1 MTKENTLKLVGKGS
15 RKIVNKLFSSLL
27 IDYYLKECKLKVV
40 IQKNYYGENLNVLV
54 HDKAQDD
61 FYEDDVIGR
70 FQNAIDMYKFLQGYY
85 TCFNNLSK

>member
-1 MTKENTLKLVGKGS
+1 MTKRNSFKLVGKGS
-15 RKIVNKLFSSLL
+15 RKILNRQFSSLL

-40 IQKNYYGENLNVLV
+40 IQKNYYGKELNVLV
-54 HDKAQDD
+54 HSRAQEY